1 MIEDQHSQSKALE
14 EALYKRLAWR
24 LIPFLILCYACAYLD
39 RVNVG
44 FAKLQMLGDL
54 GFSETT
60 YGVGAGAFFV
70 GYLVFGVPSNLLL
83 HRIGAK
89 IWIGGMMV
97 LWGVLS
103 GLTALVRTPV
113 EFFLLRFLIGIAE
126 AGFYPGIILYL
137 TYWFPSRRRA
147 TMWSLFQ
154 TAIPL
159 SGVFGGPISGW
170 ILSRWQ
176 GSQGNRGWQWL
187 FLLEATP
194 AVVTGLV
201 AWVYLDNG
209 ISQAAW
215 LGGPEKML
223 LLRNVSHDA
232 PLQKTKSPG
241 NLFSDWRVWKL
252 CTLVFGLIMGLAG
265 LSFWMPTLLYEAG
278 ERSNEKIGWLSAI
291 PNAVAA
297 VGMVVFAHNSD
308 RLNERAGHVAVA
320 AAMGAVGL
328 AGTAA
333 FSDNIAITTVF
344 LSVASV
350 GILSA
355 CPMQWS
361 LVTGFVNESEA
372 AAAIGFINSVGC
384 LAGFVSPMVVGSIA
398 ESTQT
403 TGPAMYVLAACVAVS
418 CAISLTFLR
427 ALPQQLEN

>member
-1 MIEDQHSQSKALE
+1 
-14 EALYKRLAWR
+14 
-24 LIPFLILCYACAYLD
+24 
-39 RVNVG
+39 
-44 FAKLQMLGDL
+44 
-54 GFSETT
+54 
-60 YGVGAGAFFV
+60 
-70 GYLVFGVPSNLLL
+70 
-83 HRIGAK
+83 
-89 IWIGGMMV
+89 
-97 LWGVLS
+97 
-103 GLTALVRTPV
+103 
-113 EFFLLRFLIGIAE
+113 
-126 AGFYPGIILYL
+126 
-137 TYWFPSRRRA
+137 
-147 TMWSLFQ
+147 
-154 TAIPL
+154 
-159 SGVFGGPISGW
+159 
-170 ILSRWQ
+170 
-176 GSQGNRGWQWL
+176 
-187 FLLEATP
+187 
-194 AVVTGLV
+194 
-201 AWVYLDNG
+201 
-209 ISQAAW
+209 
-215 LGGPEKML
+215 
-223 LLRNVSHDA
+223 
-232 PLQKTKSPG
+232 
-241 NLFSDWRVWKL
+241 L